1 MTRPLTPEERDSLI
15 ALYRD
20 GGPAPLR
27 LALTRHA
34 DCDLAGL
41 PFRLLDALLA
51 EGEISDPDALAS
63 LADLLPAGQPRLFGA
78 ICAGLARNDT
88 TALQDIAAATS
99 SHRISRWEA
108 TGWAVFLRHR
118 APLPS
123 APGAQI
129 PHLVQFWD
137 QPDLPHD
144 LAGARAAW
152 VSHSPKSTLFDA
164 AHAARFITRDYGPQA
179 AAAFTALWHP
189 AAQSDLFRLYYLL
202 ARGGLYVDADSLPG
216 PAVAPFMAH
225 GGGAV
230 WASAMTRV
238 PKCVTINGF
247 LAAPKGAPLIAAYL
261 DHVLR
266 NLHDSPEGPIYWLC
280 GPGALTRFL
289 ASSDHTIRLLPHAT
303 LQSRLFRQIDA
314 AYKYTD
320 RNWRVHESRR
330 GLNDATT
337 LAAMFP

>member
-1 MTRPLTPEERDSLI
+1 MTRPLTPAERDSLI

-63 LADLLPAGQPRLFGA
+63 LADLLPAGQPRLFRA
-78 ICAGLARNDT
+78 ICAGLAQNDT
-88 TALQDIAAATS
+88 TALQDIAATTS
-99 SHRISRWEA
+99 THRISRWEA

-123 APGAQI
+123 APGAKI

-137 QPDLPHD
+137 QPDLPQD
-144 LAGARAAW
+144 LTDAREAW
-152 VSHSPKSTLFDA
+152 VHHSPKSTLFDA
-164 AHAARFITRDYGPQA
+164 AHAARFITRDYGPDA
-179 AAAFTALWHP
+179 ASFTALWHP

-216 PAVAPFMAH
+216 PAIPQFMAE
-225 GGGAV
+225 GGREV

-261 DHVLR
+261 TCVLR
-266 NLHDSPEGPIYWLC
+266 NLHDNPEGPIYWLC

-289 ASSDHTIRLLPHAT
+289 ASGDHAIRLLPHAT

-314 AYKYTD
+314 AYKHTD
-320 RNWRVHESRR
+320 RNWRVDENRR
-330 GLNDATT
+330 GLNAAAA

>member
-1 MTRPLTPEERDSLI
+1 MSRPLTAAERDSLI
-15 ALYRD
+15 ALYRN

-27 LALTRHA
+27 LALARHA

-51 EGEISDPDALAS
+51 EDATGDPDALAS
-63 LADLLPAGQPRLFGA
+63 LADLLPAGQPRLFRA
-78 ICAGLARNDT
+78 ICAGLAQNDT
-88 TALQDIAAATS
+88 TALQDIAATTS
-99 SHRISRWEA
+99 THRISRWEA

-118 APLPS
+118 AVWPA
-123 APGAQI
+123 APGTKI
-129 PHLVQFWD
+129 PQLVQFWD
-137 QPDLPHD
+137 QPELPRDLMKP
-144 LAGARAAW
+144 RAAW
-152 VSHSPKSTLFDA
+152 VRHSPKSTLFDA
-164 AHAARFITRDYGPQA
+164 AHAARFIARDYGPKA

-216 PAVAPFMAH
+216 PAIAPFMAQ
-225 GGGAV
+225 GGGEV

-247 LAAPKGAPLIAAYL
+247 LAVPKGAPLIAAYL
-261 DHVLR
+261 SCVLR
-266 NLHDSPEGPIYWLC
+266 NLHDNPEGPIYWLS

-289 ASSDHTIRLLPHAT
+289 ASGDHAIRLLPHAT

-314 AYKYTD
+314 AYKHTD
-320 RNWRVHESRR
+320 RNWRVHENRR
-330 GLNDATT
+330 GLNDAAS